1 VYTSA
6 VKVNRIRRVGNSK
19 VVSLPRELER
29 VGFVD
34 GAQVVIQELPSG
46 EVRLL
51 PADRMRAMVR
61 EYGQRVVAENR
72 TALDILAD
80 HDRKR

>member
-1 VYTSA
+1 MYTLA

-51 PADRMRAMVR
+51 PVDRMRVMVR

>member
-1 VYTSA
+1 M
-6 VKVNRIRRVGNSK
+6 KINRVRRVGNSK
-19 VVSLPRELER
+19 VLSLPRELER

-51 PADRMRAMVR
+51 PADQLRVMVR
-61 EYGQRVVAENR
+61 EYGRRVVGENR
-72 TALDILAD
+72 RALDILAD

>member
-1 VYTSA
+1 

-46 EVRLL
+46 EVRLM

-61 EYGQRVVAENR
+61 DYGKRVVAENR
-72 TALDILAD
+72 RALDILAD
-80 HDRKR
+80 HDRQH

>member
-1 VYTSA
+1 M
-6 VKVNRIRRVGNSK
+6 KVNRIRRVGNSK